1 MGRRNRAS
9 AWRRSRETDP
19 LPPRACYSRG
29 PFPAFPSGGATRPR
43 SSLPRRQ
50 DSGRPVAAEHR
61 AAAARWHQ
69 STIPAT
75 PPSRARRAAWRRR
88 RSDREVRAVFRIGI
102 DKSKVSRE
110 TATSSAARLAKLV
123 KINSKA
129 YAAEVAAAGSSAFV
143 PAIVLRM
150 DAPDV
155 PLGSEI
161 RAIPGALSIKTGQML
176 ALTRDFAR
184 PVIGTVAEAKRSTL
198 TSLAGPWS
206 LGIRR
211 GHPDCK
217 SATTQRCA
225 EPPVSRCGW
234 QPPNRVAVLP
244 ARLRL
249 PHRPRNRSRSRSSRC
264 SQLPASP

>member
-1 MGRRNRAS
+1 M
-9 AWRRSRETDP
+9 EDQ
-19 LPPRACYSRG
+19 L
-29 PFPAFPSGGATRPR
+29 
-43 SSLPRRQ
+43 
-50 DSGRPVAAEHR
+50 AAEHR

-75 PPSRARRAAWRRR
+75 PPSRARRAARGRR
-88 RSDREVRAVFRIGI
+88 RSDRRGAGGIPIGI

-184 PVIGTVAEAKRSTL
+184 PVIGTVGEAKKEDIDESGGTVVP
-198 TSLAGPWS
+198 GDQV
-206 LGIRR
+206 

-234 QPPNRVAVLP
+234 QPPNRVAALP

-249 PHRPRNRSRSRSSRC
+249 PHRPRNRNRSRSSRC
-264 SQLPASP
+264 SQLPANP